1 MPDKIW
7 NIKSELDAADPAA
20 VRLAN
25 SLSVSSLTA
34 RLLMSRGIDSYE
46 SAYRFFSFSDNVLH
60 DPYLLADMDR
70 AVERVERAIELGE
83 RITVYG
89 DYDVDGVTSTALVW
103 KYLKERGVSDD
114 KLSYYIPGRSEE
126 GYGVGR
132 AAIDKLSCDG
142 TDLVITVDTGV
153 TAIDEIEYAKTCGID
168 FVITDHHECLQSLP
182 NAVAVVDPE
191 RRDSE
196 NKYPFD
202 KLAGV
207 GVAFKLITALEI
219 SRLGR
224 EQDYLSGICKR
235 YSDLVAIGTI
245 ADVMP
250 VVDENRLFIK
260 MGIKKMNDTPSDA
273 VSMLVEEANRRV
285 DGKVSRKGAINTST
299 VGFTLAPRI
308 NAAGRMA
315 HASLALELFLTDS
328 RSRAREIAAELC
340 ALNRRRQEEENVIVK
355 EATEALARRG
365 VPDRGVL
372 VIAGD
377 GWNNGVIGIV
387 ASRISEKYHLPTI
400 IVSFDNDIGKGSGR
414 SVEGINLVDALSKCS
429 DLLEKFGGH
438 ELAAGLTV
446 SRANYESFVER
457 INEYVGSL
465 LADGQN
471 RSRLAA
477 CVNVECE
484 ISPPEV
490 TLAQAK
496 ELELFEPF
504 GSGNPVPLFL
514 MRRVKIVEINELALK
529 HTKLTVRKGTFSF
542 TLLMFGSK
550 RENLDL
556 LVDDEIDIVFEL
568 SVNEFRGISSV
579 QLICRDHKLSN
590 GGISDDERQEY
601 RRIRSGGSFSKND
614 PILPGRADFA
624 SVYTCMKRCVG
635 RYISNREF
643 IASDIG
649 ISYAK
654 VRIIIEV
661 LIERGLISVASGSP
675 DNDIAIYTVNK
686 VEKKAELECSP
697 IYIKVAGNMIE

>member
-1 MPDKIW
+1 MPEKIW

-60 DPYLLADMDR
+60 DPYLLADMDL
-70 AVERVERAIELGE
+70 AVERIERAMALGE

-103 KYLKERGVSDD
+103 HYLKERGVTDD
-114 KLSYYIPGRSEE
+114 KLSCYIPGRSEE
-126 GYGVGR
+126 GYGVSR
-132 AAIDKLSCDG
+132 AAIDKLIRDG
-142 TDLVITVDTGV
+142 VDLVITVDTGV
-153 TAIDEIEYAKTCGID
+153 TAIDEITYAKEQGID
-168 FVITDHHECLQSLP
+168 FVVTDHHDCREILP
-182 NAVAVVDPE
+182 SAVAVVDPE
-191 RRDSE
+191 RQDSK

-224 EQDYLSGICKR
+224 DRDYLSGICKR

-250 VVDENRLFIK
+250 VIDENRLFIK
-260 MGIKKMNDTPSDA
+260 MGIKKMNETPSDA
-273 VSMLVEEANRRV
+273 VSMLVEEANRRA
-285 DGKVSRKGAINTST
+285 DGKISRKGAINSST

-355 EATEALARRG
+355 EATDMLARRG
-365 VPDRGVL
+365 VPNRGVL

-387 ASRISEKYHLPTI
+387 ASRISEKYHLPTV
-400 IVSFDNDIGKGSGR
+400 IVSFDGNIGKGSGR
-414 SVEGINLVDALSKCS
+414 SVAGVDLVDALSNCS

-438 ELAAGLTV
+438 ELAAGLTIN
-446 SRANYESFVER
+446 RDNFESFDER
-457 INEYVGSL
+457 INEYVRSL
-465 LADGQN
+465 LTDSTD
-471 RSRLAA
+471 RSKLAA

-484 ISPPEV
+484 VAPPEM

-514 MRRVKIVEINELALK
+514 MRGVKIVEINELAVK

-542 TLLMFGSK
+542 TLLRFNSK

-556 LVDDEIDIVFEL
+556 LIDDEIDIVFEL
-568 SVNEFRGISSV
+568 SVNEFRGCASV
-579 QLICRDHKLSN
+579 QLICRDHKLSG
-590 GGISDDERQEY
+590 GGISDGERQEY
-601 RRIRSGGSFSKND
+601 RRIKGGGSFSGND
-614 PILPGRADFA
+614 QILPSRADFA
-624 SVYTCMKRCVG
+624 AVYTCMKRSVG
-635 RYISNREF
+635 RYISNREL
-643 IASDIG
+643 IASGVG
-649 ISYAK
+649 ITYAK
-654 VRIIIEV
+654 VRIIIDV
-661 LIERGLISVASGSP
+661 LIERGLVSLAQGSP
-675 DNDIAIYTVNK
+675 DNDIAIYTINK
-686 VEKKAELECSP
+686 VDKKAELESSP
-697 IYIKVAGNMIE
+697 VYIKIAGNMTD

>member
-34 RLLMSRGIDSYE
+34 RLLISRGIDSYE

-60 DPYLLADMDR
+60 DPYLLADMDL
-70 AVERVERAIELGE
+70 AVERIEQAMDHGE

-103 KYLKERGVSDD
+103 HYLKERGVSDD
-114 KLSYYIPGRSEE
+114 KLSCYIPGRSEE
-126 GYGVGR
+126 GYGVSR
-132 AAIDKLSCDG
+132 AAIDKLTHDG
-142 TDLVITVDTGV
+142 VELVITVDTGV
-153 TAIDEIEYAKTCGID
+153 TAIDEIAYAKEQGID
-168 FVITDHHECLQSLP
+168 FVITDHHECREVLP
-182 NAVAVVDPE
+182 CAVAVVDPE
-191 RRDSE
+191 RRDAK

-207 GVAFKLITALEI
+207 GVAFKLVTALEM

-224 EQDYLSGICKR
+224 DRDYLSGICKR

-273 VSMLVEEANRRV
+273 VSMLVEEASRRA
-285 DGKVSRKGAINTST
+285 DGKISRKGSINSST
-299 VGFTLAPRI
+299 IGFTLAPRI

-328 RSRAREIAAELC
+328 RTRAREIAAELC

-355 EATEALARRG
+355 EATDMLARRG

-387 ASRISEKYHLPTI
+387 ASRISEKYHLPTV
-400 IVSFDNDIGKGSGR
+400 IVSFDGDLGKGSGR
-414 SVEGINLVDALSKCS
+414 SVAGVNLVDALSSCS

-446 SRANYESFVER
+446 SRANYESFDKR
-457 INEYVGSL
+457 INEYVRALLTGST
-465 LADGQN
+465 D

-484 ISPPEV
+484 VAPPEM
-490 TLAQAK
+490 TLSQAK

-504 GSGNPVPLFL
+504 GSGNPIPLFL
-514 MRRVKIVEINELALK
+514 MRGVKIVEINELAVK

-556 LVDDEIDIVFEL
+556 LIDDEIDVVFEL
-568 SVNEFRGISSV
+568 SVNEFRGYSSV
-579 QLICRDHKLSN
+579 QLICRDHKLSM
-590 GGISDDERQEY
+590 GGISDDERANY
-601 RRIRSGGSFSKND
+601 RRIRNGDSFSRD
-614 PILPGRADFA
+614 DRILPSRSDFA
-624 SVYTCMKRCVG
+624 TVYTYMKHG
-635 RYISNREF
+635 ASRYISNREL
-643 IASDIG
+643 IASGVG

-654 VRIIIEV
+654 VRIIIDV
-661 LIERGLISVASGSP
+661 LIERGLVSLAQGSP
-675 DNDIAIYTVNK
+675 DNDIAIYTINK
-686 VEKKAELECSP
+686 VEKKADLESSP
-697 IYIKVAGNMIE
+697 VYIKIADNMTD

>member
-1 MPDKIW
+1 MPEKIW

-20 VRLAN
+20 VKLAN

-34 RLLMSRGIDSYE
+34 RLLMSRGIDSHE

-60 DPYLLADMDR
+60 DPYLLADMDL
-70 AVERVERAIELGE
+70 AVKRIERALELGE
-83 RITVYG
+83 KITVYG

-114 KLSYYIPGRSEE
+114 KLSCYIPGRSEE
-126 GYGVGR
+126 GYGVSR
-132 AAIDKLSCDG
+132 AAIDKLVHDG
-142 TDLVITVDTGV
+142 ADLVITVDTGV
-153 TAIDEIEYAKTCGID
+153 TAIDEIAYAKEQGID
-168 FVITDHHECLQSLP
+168 FVVTDHHDCREILP
-182 NAVAVVDPE
+182 SAVAVVDPE
-191 RRDSE
+191 RQDPE

-224 EQDYLSGICKR
+224 DSDYLSGICKR

-250 VVDENRLFIK
+250 VIDENRLFIK

-273 VSMLVEEANRRV
+273 VSMLVEEASRRA
-285 DGKVSRKGAINTST
+285 DGKISRKGSINSST
-299 VGFTLAPRI
+299 IGFTLAPRI

-340 ALNRRRQEEENVIVK
+340 ALNRRRQDEENVIVK
-355 EATEALARRG
+355 EATDMLARRG
-365 VPDRGVL
+365 VPDHGVL

-387 ASRISEKYHLPTI
+387 ASRISEKYHLPTV
-400 IVSFDNDIGKGSGR
+400 IVSFDGDIGKGSGR
-414 SVEGINLVDALSKCS
+414 SVAGVDLVDALSKCS

-446 SRANYESFVER
+446 SRANYESFDKR
-457 INEYVGSL
+457 INEYVRSL
-465 LADGQN
+465 LTDSTD
-471 RSRLAA
+471 RSKLAA

-484 ISPPEV
+484 VSPPEM

-514 MRRVKIVEINELALK
+514 MRGVKIVEINELAVK
-529 HTKLTVRKGTFSF
+529 HTKLTVRKGTFTF

-556 LVDDEIDIVFEL
+556 LIDDEIDIVFEL
-568 SVNEFRGISSV
+568 SVNEFRGYSSV
-579 QLICRDHKLSN
+579 QLICRDHKLST
-590 GGISDDERQEY
+590 GVISDDERASY
-601 RRIRSGGSFSKND
+601 RRVKSGGSFSRAD
-614 PILPGRADFA
+614 QILPSRADFA
-624 SVYTCMKRCVG
+624 AVYTCMKRSVG
-635 RYISNREF
+635 IYVSNREL
-643 IASDIG
+643 IASGVG
-649 ISYAK
+649 ITYAK
-654 VRIIIEV
+654 VRIIIDV
-661 LIERGLISVASGSP
+661 LIERGLVSLAQGSP
-675 DNDIAIYTVNK
+675 DNDIAIYTLNK
-686 VEKKAELECSP
+686 VEKKADLESSP
-697 IYIKVAGNMIE
+697 IYKKIACNMTD